1 MTFWSPRRSV
11 VFLTIW
17 ALITPIKVILI
28 DFHRRFSIIIY
39 AGIWMYVTGRAPDS
53 NSPLLISVGYAFS
66 VLPFYA
72 TGLIMAGLMWHGSRD
87 EHFTRQQYYGL
98 VVTLLAIQTLLALV
112 IPCPISSGGLVYCF
126 PTPTTALPTLFLISR
141 VVKEPTVPWSGAVS
155 MDQSRASDSAERPA

>member
-1 MTFWSPRRSV
+1 VTFWSLRRSV

-17 ALITPIKVILI
+17 ALVTPFKVILI
-28 DFHRRFSIIIY
+28 DFHRQFSIIIY
-39 AGIWMYVTGRAPDS
+39 AGTWMYVTGRAPDS

-98 VVTLLAIQTLLALV
+98 VVTLLAIQTLLAII
-112 IPCPISSGGLVYCF
+112 IPCPISSGGIVYCF
-126 PTPTTALPTLFLISR
+126 PTTALPALFLISR
-141 VVKEPTVPWSGAVS
+141 VVKQPTVPWSGAVTNN
-155 MDQSRASDSAERPA
+155 QSLASDSAERPA